1 MAMNDVQLLKR
12 YAAGE
17 EGAFQE
23 IVSQYK
29 DGVYAFLRRFLNDRD
44 LVDDVFQETFMQL
57 YVSRDTFDPSKP
69 LRPWLFT
76 IAANKA
82 KDALRRRQRIDSTNL
97 GSMFDSDEHS
107 IDDVLNTL
115 DHDDHMP
122 YDDLIK
128 DETAATVKRV
138 IARMPAK
145 LREILIL
152 AYFHKFPYAEIA
164 GILGIPIG
172 TVKSRLHTAVG
183 RFAED
188 WNAVMMCEVAN

>member
-1 MAMNDVQLLKR
+1 MNDVELLKR

-23 IVSQYK
+23 LVSRYK
-29 DGVYAFLRRFLNDRD
+29 DSVYAFLRRFLNNRD

-57 YVSRDTFDPSKP
+57 YASRGTFDLSKP

-82 KDALRRRQRIDSTNL
+82 RDALRHMQRVNSTNL
-97 GSMFDSDEHS
+97 GSMLDSEEHS
-107 IDDVLNTL
+107 VDDALNTL
-115 DHDDHMP
+115 DHDEHMP
-122 YDDLIK
+122 YDELIR
-128 DETAATVKRV
+128 DETAEAVKRV
-138 IARMPAK
+138 ISHMPAR

-152 AYFHKFPYAEIA
+152 GYYHKFSYMEMSR
-164 GILGIPIG
+164 ILGIPVG
-172 TVKSRLHTAVG
+172 TVKSRLHTAVN

-188 WNAVMMCEVAN
+188 WKAVMMYETAN

>member
-1 MAMNDVQLLKR
+1 MNDVELMKR
-12 YAAGE
+12 YAAGD

-29 DGVYAFLRRFLNDRD
+29 DSIYGFLRRFLNDRD
-44 LVDDVFQETFMQL
+44 LVDDVFQETFLQL
-57 YVSRDTFDPSKP
+57 YVSRDTFDQSKP

-82 KDALRRRQRIDSTNL
+82 KDALRRSQRVDATNL
-97 GSMFDSDEHS
+97 GSLFDSDEHS

-115 DHDDHMP
+115 DYDEHMP
-122 YDDLIK
+122 YDDLIRE
-128 DETAATVKRV
+128 ETAAQVKRV

-164 GILGIPIG
+164 GILGIPVG
-172 TVKSRLHTAVG
+172 TVKSRLHIAVN
-183 RFAED
+183 RFAEN
-188 WNAVMMCEVAN
+188 WKAALEYETAN

>member
-1 MAMNDVQLLKR
+1 MNEVQLLER

-23 IVSQYK
+23 LVSQYK

-44 LVDDVFQETFMQL
+44 LVDDVFQETFLQL
-57 YVSRDTFDPSKP
+57 YVSRDT
-69 LRPWLFT
+69 LRPVQAVASLAVHDRGQQGQGRSASQ
-76 IAANKA
+76 AAES
-82 KDALRRRQRIDSTNL
+82 DSTNL
-97 GSMFDSDEHS
+97 GSMFDSEEYS

-122 YDDLIK
+122 YDDLIR
-128 DETAATVKRV
+128 DETAAAVKRV
-138 IARMPAK
+138 IARMPAR

-152 AYFHKFPYAEIA
+152 AYFQKFSYAEIG
-164 GILGIPIG
+164 GILRIPVG

-188 WNAVMMCEVAN
+188 WKAVMMYETAN

>member
-1 MAMNDVQLLKR
+1 MSDMGLMKR

-17 EGAFQE
+17 EDAFQDL
-23 IVSQYK
+23 VKQYK
-29 DGVYAFLRRFLNDRD
+29 GSLYTFLRRFLNQSDM
-44 LVDDVFQETFMQL
+44 VDDVFQETLMQL
-57 YVSRDTFDPSKP
+57 YVSRDSFDLSRP

-82 KDALRRRQRIDSTNL
+82 KDALRRRQRVDSVNL
-97 GSMFDSDEHS
+97 GSMFDSEEHS

-115 DHDDHMP
+115 DSDARVP
-122 YDDLIK
+122 YDELVK
-128 DETAATVKRV
+128 DETATSVKRV
-138 IARMPAK
+138 ISRMPAK

-152 AYFHKFPYAEIA
+152 AYFHRLSYAEIA
-164 GILGIPIG
+164 VMLRIPVG

-188 WNAVMMCEVAN
+188 WNASMLCEAAN